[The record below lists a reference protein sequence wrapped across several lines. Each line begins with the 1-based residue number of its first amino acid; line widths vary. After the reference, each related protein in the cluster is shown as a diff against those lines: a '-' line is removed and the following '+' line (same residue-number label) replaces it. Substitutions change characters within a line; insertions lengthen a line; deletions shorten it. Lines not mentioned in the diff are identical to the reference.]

1 MRVWWDLPLAGG
13 KVWVDKRDD
22 EVLTFC
28 ESLIKLGFT
37 PEVTHE

>member
-1 MRVWWDLPLAGG
+1 M
-13 KVWVDKRDD
+13 KVTWTTTTIGTIHAIKSED
-22 EVLTFC
+22 EVLEFV

>member
-13 KVWVDKRDD
+13 KVWKSVTDD
-22 EVLTFC
+22 DVLSFC

-37 PEVTHE
+37 PEVTQD